1 MGIRKSWHT
10 TVQELATERGIGIA
24 EARKLYKSGVRPLGL
39 AEGQPAIAGKASLSE
54 AVKSA
59 EGFVAACNAAGA
71 DPQEVFDFV
80 SKSAK

>member
-1 MGIRKSWHT
+1 MKRTWHT
-10 TVQELATERGIGIA
+10 IVAEIAKERGISTA
-24 EARKLYKSGVRPLGL
+24 EARKLYKSGVRPLLPGD
-39 AEGQPAIAGKASLSE
+39 GQPAIGGLPRASLSE

-80 SKSAK
+80 SKAAK